1 MIKMTYHLH
10 FIKEGQI
17 NMDSGYHIVF
27 HEEIYADSYE
37 QAQAD
42 LKEKYSNE
50 KIVFIV
56 F

>member
-1 MIKMTYHLH
+1 MIKMNYHLH

-42 LKEKYSNE
+42 LKEKYSN
-50 KIVFIV
+50 KNITILNF
-56 F
+56 